1 MSTYKEIVKK
11 HIDGSSDE
19 QMHELLCLTSKYIEQ
34 PTDKE
39 EFLEKVE
46 AIFNPFLTHEEAKM
60 AVDAMINE
68 SKEHPKGEMWTK
80 ENTLK
85 AFRDFGYETK
95 SEKYSENGVYYAMNM
110 VYSDFYPMYG
120 EEIKKYVQ
128 HAYLFLKDKDFSGHY
143 AKEKW
148 YALKK

>member
-1 MSTYKEIVKK
+1 MKTYKEIVKK

-19 QMHELLCLTSKYIEQ
+19 QMHELLCLTSDYIEK
-34 PTDKE
+34 PENKE

-46 AIFNPFLTHEEAKM
+46 AIFNPFLTHEEARNV
-60 AVDAMINE
+60 VDEMVNE
-68 SKEHPKGEMWTK
+68 SKEKPHGGMWTK

-85 AFRDFGYETK
+85 AFRDFGFETQT
-95 SEKYSENGVYYAMNM
+95 EKYSENGVYFAMNM
-110 VYSDFYPMYG
+110 VYSDYYPMYG

-128 HAYLFLKDKDFSGHY
+128 HAYYFLKDKDYKGHY